1 MGCWRGTS
9 SARPGDQYLS
19 VENPV
24 KMHPERITKRRIKP
38 FIDLD
43 YDGVGFPV
51 RGKDFRKIEKENNIS
66 LNVFC

>member
-1 MGCWRGTS
+1 
-9 SARPGDQYLS
+9 
-19 VENPV
+19 
-24 KMHPERITKRRIKP
+24 MHPERITERRIKP